1 MNLMEQHDFLIQ
13 VIFPETLPDR
23 RQLNLTRED
32 YQFLYEKMSFLP
44 RESKYP
50 FYNNN
55 DQYYHSY
62 CKFFMFGNTKERIP
76 DDIRIFNKVG
86 LAHGFLIDNAY
97 IVDMEN
103 RVEFFLSAVI
113 YVNENEIL
121 NDDTYEYDEISI
133 PFLAAL

>member
-1 MNLMEQHDFLIQ
+1 
-13 VIFPETLPDR
+13 
-23 RQLNLTRED
+23 
-32 YQFLYEKMSFLP
+32 
-44 RESKYP
+44 
-50 FYNNN
+50 
-55 DQYYHSY
+55 
-62 CKFFMFGNTKERIP
+62 MFGNTKERIP
-76 DDIRIFNKVG
+76 DYIRIFNKVG

-133 PFLAAL
+133 PFLAALGDVIYNFELSRKRDTRPNLTRFKIHRK